1 MAFVLDCSVTLSW
14 LFADASHQGA
24 EALRETLPDDPA
36 VAPAL
41 WPVEVAN
48 ALLAATRR
56 GRVAASDWPLVA
68 QHLESIAVEIDP
80 ATLLG
85 TLSRSLPLADRHGLT
100 VYHAMY
106 LELAARRGLPPATLD
121 RQLAEASRNAGVRLR
136 L

>member
-1 MAFVLDCSVTLSW
+1 MAFVLDCSVTMSW
-14 LFADASHQGA
+14 LFADESHEGA
-24 EALRETLPDDPA
+24 EALREALPDDPA

-48 ALLAATRR
+48 VLLVATRR
-56 GRVAASDWPLVA
+56 GRISASDWPVVA

-80 ATLLG
+80 STLQAALAKA
-85 TLSRSLPLADRHGLT
+85 LPLADRHGLT
-100 VYHAMY
+100 VYDAMY
-106 LELAARRGLPPATLD
+106 LELATRRGLPLATLD